1 MLWLNE
7 GDVFPRGRP
16 LVLRTPERAWMRL
29 NEQPS
34 VSERVCCGHPPVIIR
49 TLSSCPW
56 LVPSLLKTLVSLGC
70 HRNLTGPPAERR
82 SAARPPRVWIK
93 CPGPMASLGIKR
105 AGRWVSLLPPSP
117 PFWGSSA
124 IYGAPCGPTHLSQEL
139 ARGHAL
145 RLLSWEGPA
154 TFVTTYLSCN
164 WWAGAGLSHQPGVLL
179 CLMPNPK

>member
-1 MLWLNE
+1 MLWLTE

-70 HRNLTGPPAERR
+70 HRNLTGPLQRGGLLPAHPESGLSVRAPWHLWASRERGAG
-82 SAARPPRVWIK
+82 SPCCHQAPPSGARVPSTEPRV
-93 CPGPMASLGIKR
+93 A
-105 AGRWVSLLPPSP
+105 PPTSP
-117 PFWGSSA
+117 RSWPEDT
-124 IYGAPCGPTHLSQEL
+124 PCGCFLGRDLP
-139 ARGHAL
+139 
-145 RLLSWEGPA
+145 LL
-154 TFVTTYLSCN
+154 
-164 WWAGAGLSHQPGVLL
+164 
-179 CLMPNPK
+179 